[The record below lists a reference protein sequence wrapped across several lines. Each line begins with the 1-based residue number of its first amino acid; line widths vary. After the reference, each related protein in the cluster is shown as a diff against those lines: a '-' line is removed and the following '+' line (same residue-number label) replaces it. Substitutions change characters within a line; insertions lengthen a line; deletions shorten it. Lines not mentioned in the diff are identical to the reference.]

1 MKKILLGFDGSEGSE
16 NALNKA
22 MMLMDENGEI
32 IILAVVPLPSE
43 KNLVDQKTYELMK
56 QKAKN
61 LIDNVIRD
69 IGSHEYTVTG
79 MVEEGDIAAIIID
92 IASSLNCD
100 IIVLGSKGA
109 SELGTYPIGSIANK
123 VVQYAHKP
131 VMIVR

>member
-32 IILAVVPLPSE
+32 VILAVVPLPSE

-61 LIDNVIRD
+61 LINNVIRD
-69 IGSHEYTVTG
+69 LGRHDYTVTG
-79 MVEEGDIAAIIID
+79 MVEEGDIAAKIID

-109 SELGTYPIGSIANK
+109 SEIGTYPIGSIANK

>member
-1 MKKILLGFDGSEGSE
+1 MKKVLVGFDGSEGSE

-22 MMLMDENGEI
+22 MMIMDECGELI
-32 IILAVVPLPSE
+32 VLAVVPLPSE
-43 KNLVDQKTYELMK
+43 KNFVDQKTYELMK

-61 LIDNVIRD
+61 IVDSVLQDVRR
-69 IGSHEYTVTG
+69 HEYDVTG
-79 MVEEGDIAAIIID
+79 MVEEGDIAAKIID
-92 IASSLNCD
+92 IANSLQCD

>member
-1 MKKILLGFDGSEGSE
+1 MKKILVGFDGSEGSE

-22 MMLMDENGEI
+22 MMLIDSDGEL
-32 IILAVVPLPSE
+32 IILAVVPPPSE
-43 KNLVDQKTYELMK
+43 KNLVDQKTYKLMK
-56 QKAKN
+56 QKAQN
-61 LIDNVIRD
+61 LVDSVLRD
-69 IGSHEYTVTG
+69 IGSHEYDVTG
-79 MVEEGDIAAIIID
+79 MVEGGDIAAKIID
-92 IASSLNCD
+92 IASNLNCD

>member
-22 MMLMDENGEI
+22 MMLMDENGEL

-56 QKAKN
+56 HKAKN

-69 IGSHEYTVTG
+69 IGSPDFTVTS
-79 MVEEGDIAAIIID
+79 MVEEGDIAAKIID

>member
-1 MKKILLGFDGSEGSE
+1 MKH
-16 NALNKA
+16 
-22 MMLMDENGEI
+22 
-32 IILAVVPLPSE
+32 
-43 KNLVDQKTYELMK
+43 
-56 QKAKN
+56 KAKN

-69 IGSHEYTVTG
+69 IGSPDFTVTS
-79 MVEEGDIAAIIID
+79 MVEEGDIAAKIID

>member
-1 MKKILLGFDGSEGSE
+1 MKKVLVGFDGSEGSE

-22 MMLMDENGEI
+22 MMIMDEGGELI
-32 IILAVVPLPSE
+32 VLAVVPLPSE
-43 KNLVDQKTYELMK
+43 KNFVDQKTYEIMK

-61 LIDNVIRD
+61 IVDSVLQDV
-69 IGSHEYTVTG
+69 GHHEYDVTG
-79 MVEEGDIAAIIID
+79 MVEEGDIAAKIID
-92 IASSLNCD
+92 IANSLQCD

-109 SELGTYPIGSIANK
+109 SELGTYSIGSIANK